1 MPETD
6 GSASVESSL
15 YECVDCQKRVED
27 PASRTCECGGYLR
40 NIGIP
45 RGK

>member
-1 MPETD
+1 MP
-6 GSASVESSL
+6 ANNAPESTAASL

-27 PASRTCECGGYLR
+27 PSDRRCECGGFLR